1 LAQQVLFRQQVL
13 TAQRGNDLGTILV
26 AMPLSRWWTSALAA
40 SLGFAILA
48 FLYFGHYTRRE
59 AVTGQLIPNAGLLTL
74 TAPSVGTITRLVVHD
89 GEVVHRGDM
98 LLELT
103 TDQDI
108 AALGQAHAVVSQAL
122 QAQRERLQD
131 DLSNQTHLS
140 EQEHNALQA
149 KLTLLRTQLMQ
160 LRGQRDLQAQQVAS
174 NQDLLDRIQPL
185 EAKGYVSVFQIAQ
198 QKAALLD
205 AQAQYKTLI
214 RQQLDTQQQIDATQ
228 QQLAQ
233 LPLDSASKQN
243 ETERQLANVTQ
254 SLAQNE
260 LNHAVVLRAPANGI
274 VSTVLLKLGQQ
285 ASAGQSLVSILPAGS
300 DLQAQLLVPSRAVGF
315 MVRGNTVVLRYQAFP
330 YQKFGQQY
338 GRIEEISRNALT
350 PTEVSAL
357 TGQQS
362 QESLYRVLV
371 TLDSQEVL
379 AYGQPEPVK
388 PGMALDADILM
399 ERRRLIEWV
408 FEPLFGLGHRL
419 RGEAAHG

>member
-1 LAQQVLFRQQVL
+1 
-13 TAQRGNDLGTILV
+13 
-26 AMPLSRWWTSALAA
+26 
-40 SLGFAILA
+40 
-48 FLYFGHYTRRE
+48 
-59 AVTGQLIPNAGLLTL
+59 
-74 TAPSVGTITRLVVHD
+74 
-89 GEVVHRGDM
+89 M

-260 LNHAVVLRAPANGI
+260 INHAVVLRAPANGI

-300 DLQAQLLVPSRAVGF
+300 DLQAQLRVPSRAVGF